1 MAGGVPGRRPVADTD
16 ETLRRVPSLLVVS
29 DPKVDG
35 GRRASSAAF
44 DDDADGSPMSVYL
57 RSIVEEL
64 GLGPDAV
71 THGKPAGWAVAA
83 AAVQLLLDEAQV
95 VEHDPVTG
103 GTPPH
108 PCDPAHAAVRGEK
121 KPKSRRERIARAALL
136 VHLVT

>member
-1 MAGGVPGRRPVADTD
+1 VADTD
-16 ETLRRVPSLLVVS
+16 EALRRVPPLRVVF
-29 DPKVDG
+29 DPKVEG

-83 AAVQLLLDEAQV
+83 VAVQLLLDEEQV
-95 VEHDPVTG
+95 VEHDPITG
-103 GTPPH
+103 GASPH
-108 PCDPAHAAVRGEK
+108 PCDPAHAVVWGEK

-136 VHLVT
+136 VHLVV